1 MNLTVS
7 ADFGHED
14 PSLNSWRAAKNTCEH
29 LYIKGRARVMDPNPS
44 DIEGAIEKIKT
55 SDAIMEPNRL
65 RKPPS
70 ERLYPKHGDKQLI
83 NFI

>member
-1 MNLTVS
+1 
-7 ADFGHED
+7 
-14 PSLNSWRAAKNTCEH
+14 
-29 LYIKGRARVMDPNPS
+29 MDPNPS